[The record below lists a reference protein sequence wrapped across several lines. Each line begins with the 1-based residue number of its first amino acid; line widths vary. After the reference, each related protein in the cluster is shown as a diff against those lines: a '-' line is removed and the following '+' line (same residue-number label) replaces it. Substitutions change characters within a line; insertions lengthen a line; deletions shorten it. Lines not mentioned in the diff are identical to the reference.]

1 MEIALVHTPCL
12 PGDDDCSEKKLYKK
26 DGGLVK
32 APGKCCCEPPSS
44 SSETSGGSS
53 SGISESI
60 GSQSSM
66 SESGTS
72 GSFIYCG
79 DACLW
84 ISNNGTTWTQVS
96 FCYTGEDPTCDCD
109 EPNFPPTSANQTT
122 TTLCYVH

>member
-1 MEIALVHTPCL
+1 MKKLFSVSAFALVLTSCTSHL
-12 PGDDDCSEKKLYKK
+12 SNV
-26 DGGLVK
+26 GG
-32 APGKCCCEPPSS
+32 
-44 SSETSGGSS
+44 SGGSS
-53 SGISESI
+53 SGISEPI

-109 EPNFPPTSANQTT
+109 EPNFPPTSTNQTT